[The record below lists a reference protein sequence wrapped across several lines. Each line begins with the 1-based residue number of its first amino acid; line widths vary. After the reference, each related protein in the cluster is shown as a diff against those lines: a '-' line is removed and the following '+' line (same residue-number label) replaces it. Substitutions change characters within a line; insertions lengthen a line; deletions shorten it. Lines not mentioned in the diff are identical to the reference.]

1 MNSPVIMPGMQIPI
15 PSELTKKALTYG
27 PAFVGA
33 GVWLLARFPEQLK
46 WAAEGYARSFGAIAT
61 LYDEWTTVDGYGD
74 AFDEA
79 IDETRATPK
88 RILDIA
94 TGTGFAARK
103 LARKFPDAEVVGV
116 DISEEMIGVAQH
128 QVVAED
134 LNIRFEVMDSRQLDF
149 ADGSFDLVT
158 ILNSIACPEEML
170 RVLKPS
176 GRAVVAYSFAG
187 PWVGMAWPALQLR
200 FEAAGA
206 EYVWNSRAGSGFY
219 GVARKSG
226 SNKMPS

>member
-1 MNSPVIMPGMQIPI
+1 MPTMQIPL
-15 PSELTKKALTYG
+15 PADLTKKALTYG

-33 GVWLLARFPEQLK
+33 GIWLLARYPEQLK
-46 WAAEGYARSFGAIAT
+46 WAEDGYAKSFGAIAT
-61 LYDEWTTVDGYGD
+61 LYDEWTNVDGYGE

-88 RILDIA
+88 RILDLA
-94 TGTGFAARK
+94 TGTGFAAKR
-103 LARKFPDAEVVGV
+103 LARRFPDAEVVGI
-116 DISEEMIGVAQH
+116 DLSEEMIAVAQH

-134 LNIRFEVMDSRQLDF
+134 LNIRFEVMDSRDLDF
-149 ADGSFDLVT
+149 TDETFDLVT
-158 ILNSIACPEEML
+158 LLNSIAYPEEML

-187 PWVGMAWPALQLR
+187 PWVAMAWPALQTR

-206 EYVWNSRAGSGFY
+206 EYVWGSRAGSGFY
-219 GVARKSG
+219 GVARKAG
-226 SNKMPS
+226 STRMST